1 MSFINRLKAR
11 WNVQKSWMVW
21 VILLV
26 FALTGCTVLYLKK
39 YVKPYLGEDWWVDL
53 VYYILILPFYN
64 LLLLFYGFILGQFK
78 YFWAFEQRFFKR
90 MFGREK

>member
-11 WNVQKSWMVW
+11 WNVQKAWMVW

-53 VYYILILPFYN
+53 VYYILVLPFYN

-90 MFGREK
+90 MFGRGK